1 MSQPS
6 FTVEVFGTPIPQG
19 SLKRTKYN
27 VIYSNDK
34 DLKDWRA
41 RLIAD
46 LVKHMPL
53 TWDSDN
59 APVSVVADFR
69 FTRPRSHFGKKGLR
83 PLAPK
88 HKTTRSDLDKLIRAC
103 GDSLQ
108 EAYVVKDDSQ
118 IVQWI
123 ASKRW
128 IREGEHPG
136 LHLTIIDQTPK

>member
-6 FTVEVFGTPIPQG
+6 FTIEVFGTPVPQG
-19 SLKRTKYN
+19 SLKRTQFN

-34 DLKDWRA
+34 ALKDWRA

-46 LVKHMPL
+46 LVAHMPMD
-53 TWDSDN
+53 WDSDN
-59 APVSVVADFR
+59 APISVVADFR
-69 FTRPRSHFGKKGLR
+69 FARPRSHIGKKGLR
-83 PLAPK
+83 PSAPK
-88 HKTTRSDLDKLIRAC
+88 YKTTRGDLDKYIRSV

-128 IREGEHPG
+128 IREDEKPG
-136 LHLTIIDQTPK
+136 LHLTIINQSV